1 MELQPSG
8 GLAGDE
14 EKSQTERQIEP
25 ARRSPALGG
34 FAAHEGGNLAA
45 RHFQRDAA
53 GNNDQRVEIKDGRQ
67 GEVLPI
73 RTRSLTNDQGAG
85 EGGEGHGDRRQAY
98 PDSGARRR
106 WRGRLDA
113 PQISASG
120 TRISPAAVARA
131 LAR

>member
-73 RTRSLTNDQGAG
+73 VTRSLANDQGAG
-85 EGGEGHGDRRQAY
+85 EGGKGHGDGGQAD
-98 PDSGARRR
+98 PDASAGGRRR
-106 WRGRLDA
+106 GRFDA
-113 PQISASG
+113 PQGS
-120 TRISPAAVARA
+120 
-131 LAR
+131 